1 MVAAKKKMNTCTEAL
16 WTFNKPADTMTSDNK
31 PAVTMTSDE
40 AMQHLGLLFADGMY
54 KFKIMEAWEA
64 KTKFFRG
71 LPASDLKGRM
81 LELYNQKNE
90 ARDLLLKSAMIIS
103 EGWKQCYLRDPT
115 PTEEDPSYHMKRAHG
130 MLPKPPQPQINIVT
144 GLPKVPIVEQPKPTV
159 VQVSIV
165 DGKPK
170 QPTAERPKPTIAKKP
185 KRPHRASG
193 ENPAARA
200 IKKEIWDFIQ
210 KQTTEVSLE
219 TSMPKVLFSHEFKAA
234 FEKYRKKD
242 LDPHEVPLFK
252 RHWLDLLEMKYNSI
266 FQGTFSTHVA
276 GVSINPQ
283 A

>member
-1 MVAAKKKMNTCTEAL
+1 
-16 WTFNKPADTMTSDNK
+16 MTSDNK
-31 PAVTMTSDE
+31 PANTMTSEE
-40 AMQHLGLLFADGMY
+40 AIQHLGLQFADARY
-54 KFKIMEAWEA
+54 KHEILNAWEA

-71 LPASDLKGRM
+71 LPKSDLKGRM

-90 ARDLLLKSAMIIS
+90 ARDLLLPSAMIIS

-115 PTEEDPSYHMKRAHG
+115 PTEEDPSYHMKRAYG
-130 MLPKPPQPQINIVT
+130 MIPKSTQPQINIVT
-144 GLPKVPIVEQPKPTV
+144 GLPKVPVVEQPKPTV
-159 VQVSIV
+159 VQEPEISIV

-170 QPTAERPKPTIAKKP
+170 QPNVERPKPTIAKKP

-193 ENPAARA
+193 ENPAAKALKR
-200 IKKEIWDFIQ
+200 EIWDFIQ

-219 TSMPKVLFSHEFKAA
+219 TSTPKVSFSHEFKAA

-276 GVSINPQ
+276 GVSNNPQ